1 MNMSNATEVTT
12 NDAGRGK
19 SLRGVLRVPEKVV
32 ARLALYRRI
41 LARAANADRESI
53 FSHEI
58 AGICG
63 TTSAQVRRDLM
74 SVGYLGH
81 PAYGYDIEGL
91 LKKLDG
97 FFDEGRGVRMAL
109 VGIGNLGRALLP
121 YFNSAGSSMTIVAAF
136 DSDPA
141 RVNRTAGDCRSYPVA
156 DIQRVLASTPV
167 DVAVI
172 AVPAAA
178 AQETADTLIA
188 CGVRSLINL
197 APVRLVVPSE
207 VYVEY
212 VDIGIAI
219 EKAAFYANARAASK

>member
-1 MNMSNATEVTT
+1 MSNAGQVTP
-12 NDAGRGK
+12 NVPRSK
-19 SLRGVLRVPEKVV
+19 PSLRGTLRVPEKVV

-41 LARAANADRESI
+41 LVRAANADRESI

-81 PAYGYDIEGL
+81 PAYGYDIDGL
-91 LKKLDG
+91 LRKLDG
-97 FFDEGRGVRMAL
+97 FFDEGRGIRMAL
-109 VGIGNLGRALLP
+109 VGVGNLGRALLP

-136 DSDPA
+136 DTDPA
-141 RVNRTAGDCRSYPVA
+141 RVHRTVGGCKSHPLDDLR
-156 DIQRVLASTPV
+156 RVLAETPV

-178 AQETADTLIA
+178 AQQTAETLIA
-188 CGVRSLINL
+188 AGVHSLINL
-197 APVRLVVPSE
+197 APVRLVVPNDI
-207 VYVEY
+207 YVEY
-212 VDIGIAI
+212 VDLGIAI
-219 EKAAFYANARAASK
+219 EKAAFYAHTKAAAK

>member
-1 MNMSNATEVTT
+1 MTNAAAQTP
-12 NDAGRGK
+12 AGTSRPHRP
-19 SLRGVLRVPEKVV
+19 LRGNLRVPEKVV

-41 LARAANADRESI
+41 LARAAKADRESI

-97 FFDEGRGVRMAL
+97 FFDEGRGIRMAL
-109 VGIGNLGRALLP
+109 VGVGNLGSALLP
-121 YFNSAGSSMTIVAAF
+121 YFNSADSSMSIVAAF
-136 DSDPA
+136 DNDPA
-141 RVNRTAGDCRSYPVA
+141 RFSRTIQGCRAHSVDELPRILKET
-156 DIQRVLASTPV
+156 DV

-178 AQETADTLIA
+178 AQQTADILIA
-188 CGVRSLINL
+188 AGVRSLINL
-197 APVRLVVPSE
+197 APVRLVVPTE

-212 VDIGIAI
+212 VDLGIAI
-219 EKAAFYANARAASK
+219 EKAAFYAHSRDK